1 MLREFWITIII
12 IISVLECQISLNLI
26 ICPFFL
32 ILHLLP
38 IDEHVRNI
46 GPDNKTLQPCRKY
59 SQVEEEALLPGS
71 KPAMHIAQVEM
82 IEKPSPGSSVQLQ
95 LTGKVNTY
103 AKVPGFHPAF
113 TM

>member
-1 MLREFWITIII
+1 MLRECWITII

-32 ILHLLP
+32 ILYLLP

-46 GPDNKTLQPCRKY
+46 GPDNKTLQSCRKY

-71 KPAMHIAQVEM
+71 KPAMHIAQV
-82 IEKPSPGSSVQLQ
+82 G
-95 LTGKVNTY
+95 ND
-103 AKVPGFHPAF
+103 
-113 TM
+113 